1 MQTEK
6 LISTIYGIL
15 MTTKY
20 LDKDVFF
27 IDLFNLGYTGHPLS
41 NFKIEST
48 FLEIANILDL
58 NIDEILMDLVSCT
71 KLRMHD
77 KTKSMEAFVEIL
89 SDAYIRQ
96 NKRLQIADILCNTLQ
111 LLELIT
117 PNTDVLPLIANVI
130 GSPEPLDELS
140 LIVRNL
146 YHQNQSDKHT
156 DEVKAYLR
164 EIHEIMKT
172 NNKYREAMTVIL
184 GTFLEELPSV
194 INPHKNISDYLS
206 KLTSTKK
213 EYERNCRA

>member
-77 KTKSMEAFVEIL
+77 KTKSMETFIEIL
-89 SDAYIRQ
+89 SDAHIRQ
-96 NKRLQIADILCNTLQ
+96 RKGYQIVDILCNTLQ
-111 LLELIT
+111 LLDLIT
-117 PNTDVLPLIANVI
+117 SNTDVLPLIAKVI
-130 GSPEPLDELS
+130 GSWEPIDELS
-140 LIVRNL
+140 STIRTL
-146 YHQNQSDKHT
+146 YHQKQTCKHSD
-156 DEVKAYLR
+156 DVKTHIR
-164 EIHEIMKT
+164 EIHDKIKT
-172 NNKYREAMTVIL
+172 NESYREAMTVIL

-213 EYERNCRA
+213 ESERNCRA